1 MTDTA
6 YSIYLV
12 RCSDGSLYTGI
23 ATDVERRLK
32 EHAESRKGAKFLR
45 GKTPLTLEYQ
55 RELGDRSIAT
65 KVEMHVKK
73 LSKTEKSNSETL
85 SARIDDVL
93 AQLDVAG
100 NDT

>member
-1 MTDTA
+1 VTDGA

-12 RCSDGSLYTGI
+12 RCNDGSLYTGI

-45 GKTPLTLEYQ
+45 GKTPLTLVFR

-65 KVEMHVKK
+65 KVEMHVKRLPK
-73 LSKTEKSNSETL
+73 GEKSNSVTL

-93 AQLDVAG
+93 AQLDVTG
-100 NDT
+100 NDS